1 MNSSGLKNQRKN
13 NLLHQEILME
23 DLNLDLKA
31 KGRSKRGEG
40 PWAVSEG
47 IPRVPHSSAR
57 T

>member
-1 MNSSGLKNQRKN
+1 MNSNGLKNQRKN